1 MEIEKNGISSTKERG
16 SRKPE
21 TTEKCASGQKS
32 CALVIGANEE
42 AVFSIETARKYGLRV
57 AAMDGNPKAAG
68 LAAADE
74 AYHLDI
80 NDLAAVF
87 AVCDRLEPLV
97 VMPAPI
103 GHCLTTVGAVN
114 DRYHLAGVSES
125 AAEIC
130 TDKYLF
136 HRKMEEQG
144 LRDAQLVLLSGGEAV
159 QEEDIAPLT
168 GYPVVVKPRLGSGSR
183 NVEICGNAQ
192 ELLCFLKYEAAENG
206 VLTEDYVAE
215 TCIPGPEYGVDGAY
229 VDGRFRMVL
238 LRRKKN
244 TPPPYRQCVGYYSV
258 LPGEEPAF
266 YENCCRLMQEMGEAI
281 GFENCVV
288 HADLIRRREESGEL
302 TDIPFVIE
310 TSARPSG
317 HNLSNLFTPL
327 ASGVTLVE
335 DFLKLA
341 LLSEPDAGFLQEHA
355 RLSSWTDGE
364 SDREKVREKLFV
376 PQTVR
381 KLLIRYFDLPE
392 GMVRKVPDPE
402 LLAGKYPLLDYS
414 CRILPGEKLSLVR
427 DGASVMGRG
436 YYILEGKDDKE
447 LDELDAGI
455 RSEFVMEQKE
465 GSV

>member
-21 TTEKCASGQKS
+21 TTEKCASGQKR

-68 LAAADE
+68 LTAADE

-80 NDLAAVF
+80 NDLTAVF

-144 LRDAQLVLLSGGEAV
+144 LRDAQLVLLCGGKAV

-244 TPPPYRQCVGYYSV
+244 TSPPYRQCVGYYSV

-364 SDREKVREKLFV
+364 SDQEKVREKLFV

>member
-1 MEIEKNGISSTKERG
+1 MEIEKKGISSTKERG

-21 TTEKCASGQKS
+21 TTEKCASGQKR

-42 AVFSIETARKYGLRV
+42 AVFSMETARKYGLRV

-80 NDLAAVF
+80 NDLASVF

-114 DRYHLAGVSES
+114 DRYHLAGVSQS

-136 HRKMEEQG
+136 HRKMKEQG
-144 LRDAQLVLLSGGEAV
+144 LRDAQLVLLSGGKAV

-192 ELLCFLKYEAAENG
+192 ELLCFLKYEVAENG

-288 HADLIRRREESGEL
+288 HADLIRRRGENGEL

-327 ASGVTLVE
+327 AGGVTLVE

-341 LLSEPDAGFLQEHA
+341 LLMKQDSGSLP
-355 RLSSWTDGE
+355 DGE
-364 SDREKVREKLFV
+364 SLWKKEQEEEREKLFV
-376 PQTVR
+376 PKTVR

-392 GMVRKVPDPE
+392 GIVRRVPDPE

-414 CRILPGEKLSLVR
+414 CRILPGEELSLVR

-436 YYILEGKDDKE
+436 YYILEGKDDRE

-455 RSEFVMEQKE
+455 RSEFVIEQKE
-465 GSV
+465 ESV